1 MSVVDNRQKIQRNLI
16 NKTSASK
23 HLLCII
29 CQDLFDDP
37 VRISCGYIL
46 ISFYLI

>member
-1 MSVVDNRQKIQRNLI
+1 MSKVTRNFI
-16 NKTSASK
+16 NNIFIGK

-37 VRISCGYIL
+37 KRINCGYVNFFIKVP
-46 ISFYLI
+46 